1 VTGTEALA
9 LVPYFL
15 AIKVTINYI
24 HHSQANMGCENGLE
38 EYQHLK
44 DAVATAMH
52 LPTSGR

>member
-1 VTGTEALA
+1 MTGTEALA